1 MRQVMLTPSAGKRLI
16 GKSMAAHPVV
26 KDTLTNGTLVIIAG
40 TTNAY
45 VAEEVLT
52 VTGEIDKFSRKGFF
66 RGITLPPTYST
77 TEQGRLTDESGFP
90 GDVVINRG
98 VWDKGK
104 TIYDVADGLKE
115 GDLILKGANALD
127 VVNRQA
133 AILIGNPQGGT
144 ISLILNAVIGRRAG
158 LILPVGL
165 EKRVP
170 GSLEEI
176 ANRINAPGS
185 KGLRLWPV
193 TGEVFTEIDAI
204 KLLAGVEAE
213 LIAAGGICGAEG
225 SIWLGLSGTPE
236 QEEEAEK
243 LLKEIATEPAF
254 SV

>member
-16 GKSMAAHPVV
+16 GKGMAAHPAV
-26 KDTLTNGTLVIIAG
+26 KDILKNGTLVIIAG

-45 VAEEVLT
+45 VAEEILT
-52 VTGEIDKFSRKGFF
+52 VTGEIDRFSRKGFF
-66 RGITLPPTYST
+66 RGITLPPTYNT

-90 GDVVINRG
+90 GDVVLNKG

-104 TIYDVADGLKE
+104 TIYDVVEGLKE

-127 VVNRQA
+127 VANRQA

-158 LILPVGL
+158 LILPAGL
-165 EKRVP
+165 EKRVS
-170 GSLEEI
+170 GSLDEM

-204 KLLAGVEAE
+204 RLLTGVEAE
-213 LIAAGGICGAEG
+213 LFAAGGICGAEG
-225 SIWLGLSGTPE
+225 SVWLGISGTQE
-236 QEEEAEK
+236 QEENAEK
-243 LLKEIATEPAF
+243 LVKEIASEPAF

>member
-1 MRQVMLTPSAGKRLI
+1 MRQAMVTPSAGKRLI
-16 GKSMAAHPVV
+16 GKGMAVHPAV
-26 KDTLTNGTLVIIAG
+26 KKTLENGTLVIIAG

-45 VAEEVLT
+45 VAEEMLT
-52 VTGEIDKFSRKGFF
+52 ITGEIDKFSRKGFF

-77 TEQGRLTDESGFP
+77 TEQGRLTDESRFP
-90 GDVVINRG
+90 GDVVLNKG

-144 ISLILNAVIGRRAG
+144 ISLILNAVIGRRTG

-170 GSLEEI
+170 GSLDEM
-176 ANRINAPGS
+176 ANRINAPGA

-193 TGEVFTEIDAI
+193 TGEVFTEIDALR
-204 KLLAGVEAE
+204 LLAGVEAE
-213 LIAAGGICGAEG
+213 LFAAGGICGAEG
-225 SIWLGLSGTPE
+225 SVWLGFSGTTE
-236 QEEEAEK
+236 QEEKAEI
-243 LLKEIATEPAF
+243 LLKKLASEPVF

>member
-16 GKSMAAHPVV
+16 GKGMAAHPMV
-26 KDTLTNGTLVIIAG
+26 KNTLKNGALVILAG

-45 VAEEVLT
+45 VAEEILT

-77 TEQGRLTDESGFP
+77 TEQGRVSDESGFP
-90 GDVVINRG
+90 GDVVLNKG

-127 VVNRQA
+127 VANRQA

-170 GSLEEI
+170 GSLDEM

-193 TGEVFTEIDAI
+193 TGDVFTELDAI
-204 KLLAGVEAE
+204 QLLTSVEAE
-213 LIAAGGICGAEG
+213 LFAAGGICGAEG
-225 SIWLGLSGTPE
+225 CIWLGYRGTPE
-236 QEEEAEK
+236 QEEQAEK
-243 LLKEIATEPAF
+243 LVKEIASEPAF

>member
-16 GKSMAAHPVV
+16 GRGMAAHPVV
-26 KDTLTNGTLVIIAG
+26 KDTLENGTLVIIAG

-45 VAEEVLT
+45 VAEEILT
-52 VTGEIDKFSRKGFF
+52 VTGEIGKFSRKGFF

-90 GDVVINRG
+90 GDVVIRKG

-104 TIYDVADGLKE
+104 TIYDVADELKE
-115 GDLILKGANALD
+115 GDLILKGANALE
-127 VVNRQA
+127 VVNKRA

-144 ISLILNAVIGRRAG
+144 ISLILNAVIGRRTG

-170 GSLEEI
+170 GSLDEM
-176 ANRINAPGS
+176 ANRINTPGS

-204 KLLAGVEAE
+204 RLLTGVEAE
-213 LIAAGGICGAEG
+213 LFAAGGICGAEG
-225 SIWLGLSGTPE
+225 SIWLGISGTPE
-236 QEEEAEK
+236 QEEKAEM
-243 LLKEIATEPAF
+243 LVKEIASEPVF

>member
-16 GKSMAAHPVV
+16 GKGMEANPAV
-26 KDTLTNGTLVIIAG
+26 KDTLKNGTLVIIAG

-45 VAEEVLT
+45 VAEEILT
-52 VTGEIDKFSRKGFF
+52 VTGEVDKFSRKGFF

-77 TEQGRLTDESGFP
+77 TEQGRLSDESGFP
-90 GDVVINRG
+90 GDVVIHRG

-104 TIYDVADGLKE
+104 TIYDVADDLKE

-127 VVNRQA
+127 VANEQA

-144 ISLILNAVIGRRAG
+144 ISLILNAVIGRRVG
-158 LILPVGL
+158 LVLPVGL
-165 EKRVP
+165 EKRVAC
-170 GSLEEI
+170 SLDEM

-193 TGEVFTEIDAI
+193 MGEVFTEIDALRLI
-204 KLLAGVEAE
+204 TGVEAE
-213 LIAAGGICGAEG
+213 LFAAGGICGAEG
-225 SIWLGLSGTPE
+225 SIWLGISGTPE
-236 QEEEAEK
+236 QEEKAEK
-243 LLKEIATEPAF
+243 LVKEIASEPAF

>member
-16 GKSMAAHPVV
+16 GKGMAAHPAV
-26 KDTLTNGTLVIIAG
+26 KDTLENGTLVIIAG

-45 VAEEVLT
+45 VAEEILT
-52 VTGEIDKFSRKGFF
+52 VTGEIDKFSRQGFF

-90 GDVVINRG
+90 GDIVINKHA
-98 VWDKGK
+98 WDKGK

-127 VVNRQA
+127 VTNRRA

-144 ISLILNAVIGRRAG
+144 ISQILNAVIGRRAG

-170 GSLEEI
+170 GSLDEM

-204 KLLAGVEAE
+204 RLLTGVEAE
-213 LIAAGGICGAEG
+213 LFAAGGICGAEG
-225 SIWLGLSGTPE
+225 SIWLGITGTPE
-236 QEEEAEK
+236 QEDNAEK
-243 LLKEIATEPAF
+243 LLKEIASEPAF

>member
-16 GKSMAAHPVV
+16 GKGMATHPAVR
-26 KDTLTNGTLVIIAG
+26 DTLENGTLVIIAG

-45 VAEEVLT
+45 VAEEILT

-90 GDVVINRG
+90 GDVVIHRG

-127 VVNRQA
+127 VVNRRA

-144 ISLILNAVIGRRAG
+144 ISLILNAVIGRRTG

-170 GSLEEI
+170 GSLDEM
-176 ANRINAPGS
+176 ANMVNTPGS

-193 TGEVFTEIDAI
+193 AGEVFTEIDAI
-204 KLLAGVEAE
+204 RLLTGVKAE
-213 LIAAGGICGAEG
+213 LFAAGGICGAEG
-225 SIWLGLSGTPE
+225 SVWLGISGTRE
-236 QEEEAEK
+236 QEEKAEK
-243 LLKEIATEPAF
+243 MLKEIASEPAF